1 MTTDM
6 LFICVISGCY
16 LPIFGQQLNY
26 MKILSISF
34 ILILSISL
42 SLRAQ
47 RIDSL
52 FLEAAITKLQHSKE
66 YTIKVANL
74 MPEEKYLFKPTTS
87 EMSFGEQLLHLS
99 SNMGWLCS
107 TYLNGSSNPITKA
120 DMELQKKEEIIS
132 VLNKSY
138 DYAINILQR
147 FKPANLADTVP
158 FFAGPLN
165 KLQIIN
171 ILNDH
176 QTHHRAQMIVYSR
189 LNGIKPPDYVG
200 W

>member
-1 MTTDM
+1 
-6 LFICVISGCY
+6 
-16 LPIFGQQLNY
+16 
-26 MKILSISF
+26 MKFLSISL
-34 ILILSISL
+34 ILILSFSL
-42 SLRAQ
+42 SLKGQ

-52 FLEAAITKLQHSKE
+52 FLEASIAKLQHSKQ
-66 YTIKVANL
+66 YTIQVANL
-74 MPEEKYLFKPTTS
+74 MPEEKYLYKPTTG

-107 TYLNGSSNPITKA
+107 SYLNGSVNPVTKA
-120 DMELQKKEEIIS
+120 DMKILKKEEIIS

-138 DYAINILQR
+138 DYAINILR
-147 FKPANLADTVP
+147 HFKPVNLVDTVS

-171 ILNDH
+171 LLNDH
-176 QTHHRAQMIVYSR
+176 QTHHRAQMLVYLR
-189 LNGIKPPDYVG
+189 LNEIKPPDYVG

>member
-1 MTTDM
+1 MK
-6 LFICVISGCY
+6 FES
-16 LPIFGQQLNY
+16 IFLIITFFFN
-26 MKILSISF
+26 LSV
-34 ILILSISL
+34 
-42 SLRAQ
+42 RAQ
-47 RIDSL
+47 RIDTV
-52 FLEAAITKLQHSKE
+52 FLEASIRKLQHAKE
-66 YTIKVANL
+66 YTIQVANL
-74 MPEEKYLFKPTTS
+74 MPEEKYLFTPTIG

-107 TYLNGSSNPITKA
+107 SYLNESANLFTKV
-120 DMELQKKEEIIS
+120 DMKVLKKEKIIS

-138 DYAINILQR
+138 DYALNILQR
-147 FKPANLADTVP
+147 FKPVNLVDTVS

-171 ILNDH
+171 LLNDH
-176 QTHHRAQMIVYSR
+176 QTHHRAQMLVYLR

>member
-1 MTTDM
+1 
-6 LFICVISGCY
+6 
-16 LPIFGQQLNY
+16 
-26 MKILSISF
+26 MKFLSISL
-34 ILILSISL
+34 ILILSFGL
-42 SLRAQ
+42 SPKAQ

-52 FLEAAITKLQHSKE
+52 FLEASIAKLQHSKQ
-66 YTIKVANL
+66 YTIQVANL

-107 TYLNGSSNPITKA
+107 SYLNRSVNPVTKA
-120 DMELQKKEEIIS
+120 DMKILKKEEIIS

-147 FKPANLADTVP
+147 FKPVNLVDTVS

-171 ILNDH
+171 LLNDH
-176 QTHHRAQMIVYSR
+176 QTHHRAQMLVYLR
-189 LNGIKPPDYVG
+189 LNEIKPPDYVG